1 MTDDAHTQEVLTAL
15 NAAESL
21 AEFARE
27 PAVILLDLTCL
38 PLSAHRA
45 GDPLIV
51 ETIYPRGF
59 PHERY

>member
-15 NAAESL
+15 GAAETL

-38 PLSAHRA
+38 TLSAHRA

-51 ETIYPRGF
+51 ETVYPRGF